1 MSNPFRT
8 HNHVNATANGSR
20 TPQTGGRE
28 GLALGA
34 LLAGAT
40 CIALS
45 PIWVRVADVG
55 PTASAFW
62 RVALAVPALWLL
74 VPLDGRRSAPA
85 MLAHWKLLVAAG
97 VAFAGDLAF
106 WHWSIKY
113 TSVANSTLLANL
125 ASIFVTL
132 AVWLFWRQRPSRV
145 FLAGLVAAL
154 CGVGVLVR
162 SSVNFSSTALLGDGL
177 GVVTAMFYAWYLLT
191 VKGLRDRGASVLMLM
206 AGTTT
211 LTALLLFPIAFVS
224 GEALLPHTALGW
236 WKLLGLALISHAA
249 GQGLIAYA
257 LAHLPATFLSV
268 SLLFQPVMAAIFAW
282 ALLGEPLATLQMVG
296 GIVVLAGIYLA
307 RRGSV

>member
-1 MSNPFRT
+1 MSNPFQT
-8 HNHVNATANGSR
+8 HEHPVSTANRSR
-20 TPQTGGRE
+20 VPRAATRE
-28 GLALGA
+28 DLALGA

-45 PIWVRVADVG
+45 PIWVRVSEVG

-74 VPLDGRRSAPA
+74 VPLAGRHSAPR
-85 MLAHWKLLVAAG
+85 MLTHWKLLVAAG
-97 VAFAGDLAF
+97 VAFAGDLVF

-132 AVWLFWRQRPSRV
+132 AVWLFWRRRPSGV
-145 FLAGLVAAL
+145 FLVGLFTAL
-154 CGVGVLVR
+154 CGVGMLVR
-162 SSVNFSSTALLGDGL
+162 SSLDFSSTALLGDGL
-177 GVVTAMFYAWYLLT
+177 GVVTAIFYAWYLLT
-191 VKGLRDRGASVLMLM
+191 VKSLRDRGASVLMLM

-211 LTALLLFPIAFVS
+211 LTALLLFPVALAS
-224 GEALLPHTALGW
+224 GEALLPQSALGW
-236 WKLLGLALISHAA
+236 WKLLGLALISHSA

-257 LAHLPATFLSV
+257 LAHLRAAFSSV
-268 SLLFQPVMAAIFAW
+268 SLLFQPVMAALFAW
-282 ALLGEPLATLQMVG
+282 MLLGEPLAALQMVG

-307 RRGSV
+307 RRGST